1 MKYFINPVFVLLL
14 LAIAGCKNNQPSNVN
29 KPVTDTVTVQSKTPI
44 LDKLLTEL
52 DSTEIYDGSLLY
64 GYWFKPHEAC
74 AVNIIFRRTRIF
86 PWLTSTDPHD
96 CISKGKTS
104 HPYILQTL

>member
-1 MKYFINPVFVLLL
+1 MVILQ
-14 LAIAGCKNNQPSNVN
+14 KNV
-29 KPVTDTVTVQSKTPI
+29 I
-44 LDKLLTEL
+44 
-52 DSTEIYDGSLLY
+52 LLY
-64 GYWFKPHEAC
+64 GQ
-74 AVNIIFRRTRIF
+74 AVLTIWMTKRRRTRIF

>member
-1 MKYFINPVFVLLL
+1 MFDFCGYGDDSAGNHLNGS
-14 LAIAGCKNNQPSNVN
+14 LAPFLIPAAPSNADEHLYLLVVN
-29 KPVTDTVTVQSKTPI
+29 MP
-44 LDKLLTEL
+44 L
-52 DSTEIYDGSLLY
+52 
-64 GYWFKPHEAC
+64 
-74 AVNIIFRRTRIF
+74 RRTRIF